1 MTVREM
7 HYSFKLAK
15 DRLDTLVNQDFNP
28 AEIDWLLNEAQL
40 LYVKRK
46 YNPTFEVT
54 EKVIKDLGNLVIKF
68 PEQQPIAPTLVDG
81 VYELNLSSLKYDHLY
96 VISAYANVT
105 EPNCTYKTILKPIS
119 HDDYLDALRDPFNK
133 SSKEHILYN
142 YGRSSDNVGTISMY
156 LYPDTTQTVTNII
169 VEYIKAPSRIS
180 LGTYTYIDGVQYPET
195 TSELSPHVHID
206 IVDLAVVIAATNIES
221 PEYIQLKTMKLSLSN

>member
-40 LYVKRK
+40 LYIKRK
-46 YNPTFEVT
+46 YNPTFEAT
-54 EKVIKDLGNLVIKF
+54 EKITKDLANLVIKF
-68 PEQQPIAPTLVDG
+68 PEQQPIIPSVVDG
-81 VYELNLSSLKYDHLY
+81 VYELNLSTLKYDHLY
-96 VISAYANVT
+96 VISAYAKVT
-105 EPNCTYKTILKPIS
+105 EPNCTYKTILKPIT

-142 YGRSSDNVGTISMY
+142 YGRSSSNPVTLSMY
-156 LYPDTTQTVTNII
+156 VYPDPIQTVNEIT
-169 VEYIKAPSRIS
+169 VEYIKSPSRIS

-206 IVDLAVVIAATNIES
+206 IVDLAVIIASTNIEN
-221 PEYIQLKTMKLSLSN
+221 PEYIQLKTAKFSLSN